1 MVTQETSE
9 APGEAPAV
17 PAGTPTPRY
26 RLERAGIRNVWQ
38 YDDHVLDFA
47 EGRLLLRGRNG
58 AGKSKALEMLL
69 PFLLDGDVR
78 RLDTTG
84 TNRTSLRW
92 LMADDHRAHRLP
104 DLEDTGPDLLG
115 GPEEDPADTAAA
127 EGGGDAES
135 APVTRL
141 GYLWVE
147 FTTDRGERGLDAAAR
162 AAHGPSTASA
172 LLAAS
177 SAARGAGTRAAGEE
191 PDEGTGQGDP
201 ADADS
206 AAAPPRHLTLGAAVM
221 AVGDSDPRCV
231 FFVTDRRIGHDLH
244 LVTDGRPMPVDRL
257 RAEVGADNCFTSA
270 VPYRARVMK
279 SLFGIDDS
287 VRYRNLIHLLYRLR
301 RPTIGDRLEAGE
313 LVSVLSEALP
323 PMDESVLDEVGRNIA
338 DLEQARADQTAL
350 AEAGAGVDSFL
361 ADYHAYLVHALRG
374 RTAGVREQ
382 LDSCAR
388 RTAET
393 DRLRAELDDLITAE
407 SHIAEERDQARR
419 TRDTAGA
426 DEHTLATAQ
435 AGAATATDN
444 ERRAYDAAVGAYIRA
459 AEAAWAA
466 AEHAERAEDQAVHR
480 LSEDTAAIERA
491 LEVLRQTHADADR
504 AATAAGIPPESLG
517 VVPDPSTTVHAP
529 RESTT
534 RVDLQGLEQA
544 VEREPVE
551 GIDLDALRERLGRL
565 HDHLT
570 SAAAHAADRADQ
582 AARLTALTTAEAAT
596 DRRLVALTSEAES
609 ADAVLDHAHTR
620 EQDAIA
626 ELRRTSADY
635 ADGVRDWTARLRD
648 SSHAHALGDAIHE
661 LEGSV
666 ELPITDALRV
676 LDPEVPATVARLA
689 HAAVDPLLEELRS
702 RRDVAVNEEG
712 QLSDELAELAD
723 RRAKNADHAPDRPAW
738 ATYPRPEAD
747 GVPLHLAVDFAEGL
761 TTREQAGLEA
771 ALEAS
776 GLLAGWV
783 RADGTLYDPST
794 RDLMVTPARP
804 AKGRTLLDVL
814 VPVAVPDRGVQADH
828 VRTLLS
834 SIALHSDTPGAA
846 EDTEAKHRRDSAV
859 TTVSSMSL
867 TGGWRLGVASGA
879 HYKSE
884 PEYIGEVARKRARD
898 RRSANTDRR
907 MAIAEALLAE
917 AGERRWAVER
927 SYSELL
933 EVSRDLPDSAPLI
946 RAWAA
951 LDVART
957 DVAAARRA
965 HDTARAAA
973 EEAREEL
980 LRVRARLR
988 DAAARPSVP
997 PPADAQ
1003 EPPGE
1008 GHPQRPPARQH
1019 PLPTARADL
1028 DSTLR
1033 ALDHLRVLVA
1043 SALRD
1048 LDVLAWELADHERH
1062 VAAWRRVRAD
1072 RVLAE
1077 DARAAAIDDMITVRR
1092 QIELGDRARGVPDE
1106 QIDAARAQ
1114 VRARAEDAARRLP
1127 ELERGAQRARD
1138 ERVSAE
1144 VRLDV
1149 ATQERAEQVR
1159 RALAAGD
1166 VLVASLTAP
1175 AGAPGPT
1182 GGAERAPDGQ
1192 DDRTAPDARSTHAA
1206 QDGPGEEDTGA
1217 GAHAV
1222 SVVPGTAATA
1232 PTAPDAVL
1240 LGAAGLAGCA
1250 ADDGP
1255 LAAYLA
1261 ARATAAGDAPAAGP
1275 DARLALMEDLV
1286 ARLEEGLDA
1295 QADLP
1300 EVDDSAILGSR
1311 EELHRLLTSADWA
1324 QTRTELTEP
1333 RGLKRL
1339 TVHDEDGAHDV
1350 TAYAARVA
1358 AAVARA
1364 DETVAIA
1371 EEEAFE
1377 RHLLGELA
1385 GHLSRQIDEAHGL
1398 IHTMNDVLKDVTTS
1412 AGLGVRLDWRL
1423 APDAGADIEAVVP
1436 LLATPPEERTRV
1448 QTTRLR
1454 DALRRCIEAIR
1465 RLDPT
1470 ATGGAQ
1476 LRAALDYRSWFTF
1489 TVYVTDGTGDE
1500 RRLGHRTALSQG
1512 EQRVVAYL
1520 VLFAAAA
1527 AQFDALAARA
1537 PWAPRLIL
1545 LDDAF
1550 AKVDEPTHGRL
1561 LGLLVEL
1568 DLDFVLTSE
1577 RVWGCFASVPS
1588 LNIYEC
1594 LRDPN
1599 VPGIATLHFTW
1610 DGSRRRLVGV

>member
-92 LMADDHRAHRLP
+92 LMAEDQRAHRLP
-104 DLEDTGPDLLG
+104 DLDDTGPDLLG
-115 GPEEDPADTAAA
+115 GPEEDPADPAADEA
-127 EGGGDAES
+127 GTGDGEDA
-135 APVTRL
+135 APLTRL

-162 AAHGPSTASA
+162 TATGPSTASA

-177 SAARGAGTRAAGEE
+177 SAARGSGAARAA
-191 PDEGTGQGDP
+191 DP
-201 ADADS
+201 ADDADPDE
-206 AAAPPRHLTLGAAVM
+206 AGAAADTRPAAPPRHMTLGAAVM

-231 FFVTDRRIGHDLH
+231 FFITERRIGHDLQ

-270 VPYRARVMK
+270 VPYRARVMQ

-338 DLEQARADQTAL
+338 DLEQARADQAAL
-350 AEAGAGVDSFL
+350 AEAGAGVESFL
-361 ADYHAYLVHALRG
+361 GDYHAYLVHALRA
-374 RTAGVREQ
+374 RAAEVREQ
-382 LDSCAR
+382 LDACAR

-393 DRLRAELDDLITAE
+393 DRLSAELDALITAE
-407 SHIAEERDQARR
+407 SQVAEERDQARR

-426 DEHTLATAQ
+426 DENTLAAAQ

-466 AEHAERAEDQAVHR
+466 AEHAERAENQAVQR
-480 LSEDTAAIERA
+480 MAEDTDAIERA
-491 LEVLRQTHADADR
+491 LEILRQTHADADR
-504 AATAAGIPPESLG
+504 AAAAAGISPESLG
-517 VVPDPSTTVHAP
+517 VVPDPSATVHAP

-570 SAAAHAADRADQ
+570 SAAGHAADRADQ

-609 ADAVLDHAHTR
+609 ADAVLDHAHGR

-626 ELRRTSADY
+626 ALRGASADY
-635 ADGVRDWTARLRD
+635 ADGVRAWTARLRD
-648 SSHAHALGDAIHE
+648 SSHAHALGEAIHE

-723 RRAKNADHAPDRPAW
+723 RRAKNADHAPERPAW
-738 ATYPRPEAD
+738 ATYPRPEGD
-747 GVPLHLAVDFAEGL
+747 GVPLYLAVDFAGGL
-761 TTREQAGLEA
+761 STREQAGLEA

-814 VPVAVPDRGVQADH
+814 VPVAVPERGVQADN
-828 VRTLLS
+828 VSTLLS
-834 SIALHSDTPGAA
+834 SIALHSDTPGTA

-927 SYSELL
+927 SYADLL
-933 EVSRDLPDSAPLI
+933 EVSRDLPDSTPLI
-946 RAWAA
+946 QAWAA
-951 LDVART
+951 LDVARA

-965 HDTARAAA
+965 HDVARTAA

-980 LRVRARLR
+980 LRLRARLR
-988 DAAARPSVP
+988 DAASRPAAAA
-997 PPADAQ
+997 PAGAH

-1008 GHPQRPPARQH
+1008 ARPPRPPADHQ

-1048 LDVLAWELADHERH
+1048 LDVLAWELAAHERH
-1062 VAAWRRVRAD
+1062 VAAWRRIRAD

-1106 QIDAARAQ
+1106 QIDAAREQ
-1114 VRARAEDAARRLP
+1114 VKARAEEAARRLP

-1166 VLVASLTAP
+1166 VVVASLSVPATGQGAVEGSPVDQEAP
-1175 AGAPGPT
+1175 SAVDAG
-1182 GGAERAPDGQ
+1182 
-1192 DDRTAPDARSTHAA
+1192 
-1206 QDGPGEEDTGA
+1206 GEPVEEGA
-1217 GAHAV
+1217 GAQAV
-1222 SVVPGTAATA
+1222 SAADGPA
-1232 PTAPDAVL
+1232 VSRTAPDAVL
-1240 LGAAGLAGCA
+1240 LGAAGLADCA
-1250 ADDGP
+1250 AADGP

-1261 ARATAAGDAPAAGP
+1261 ARTTAAGESPAAGP
-1275 DARLALMEDLV
+1275 DARLALLEDLV
-1286 ARLEEGLDA
+1286 ARLEEGLEA

-1358 AAVARA
+1358 AAIARA

-1385 GHLSRQIDEAHGL
+1385 GHLSRQIDEAHDL

>member
-1 MVTQETSE
+1 MVTQETIQ
-9 APGEAPAV
+9 APGTAPAD
-17 PAGTPTPRY
+17 PADTPRY

-92 LMADDHRAHRLP
+92 LMADDPRAARGP
-104 DLEDTGPDLLG
+104 VEEGTGPDLLG
-115 GPEEDPADTAAA
+115 GPAEPASGAGGTASPD
-127 EGGGDAES
+127 GSDSSGDGTDAS
-135 APVTRL
+135 SGPATRL

-147 FTTDRGERGLDAAAR
+147 FTTARGDRGLDAATSSR
-162 AAHGPSTASA
+162 GPAAHSPAGPTTASA
-172 LLAAS
+172 LLAAL
-177 SAARGAGTRAAGEE
+177 A
-191 PDEGTGQGDP
+191 PP
-201 ADADS
+201 ADPLADPDDAP
-206 AAAPPRHLTLGAAVM
+206 AADPESQADTGDAHAPGAPPRHITLGAAVM
-221 AVGDSDPRCV
+221 AVGDADPRCV
-231 FFVTDRRIGHDLH
+231 FFVTDRRVGHDLD
-244 LVTDGRPMPVDRL
+244 LVTDGRPKPVDRL
-257 RAEVGADNCFTSA
+257 RSEIGADNCFTSA
-270 VPYRARVMK
+270 VPYRARVMRD
-279 SLFGIDDS
+279 LFGIDDS

-313 LVSVLSEALP
+313 LVGVLSEALP
-323 PMDESVLDEVGRNIA
+323 PMDESVLDEVARNIA
-338 DLEQARADQTAL
+338 DLEQARSDKNGL
-350 AEAGAGVDSFL
+350 SEAGAGVASFL
-361 ADYHAYLVHALRG
+361 TDYHGYLLHTLRA
-374 RTAGVREQ
+374 RSSEVREQ
-382 LDSCAR
+382 LDACTR
-388 RTAET
+388 RTEET
-393 DRLRAELDDLITAE
+393 DRLRAELDELITAE
-407 SHIAEERDQARR
+407 SQIAEARDQARR
-419 TRDTAGA
+419 TRDTADA
-426 DEHTLATAQ
+426 DDGTLAAAQ
-435 AGAATATDN
+435 NGAATATTN

-466 AEHAERAEDQAVHR
+466 AEHAATTETHAVER
-480 LSEDTAAIERA
+480 LGEDTSTIERA
-491 LEVLRQTHADADR
+491 LEVLRQTHLEAAR
-504 AATAAGIPPESLG
+504 AATAAGLDTQALG
-517 VVPDPSTTVHAP
+517 QVPDAHTSVHAP

-544 VEREPVE
+544 VERAPVE
-551 GIDLDALRERLGRL
+551 GVDLADLRDHLGRL
-565 HDHLT
+565 HDRLT
-570 SAAAHAADRADQ
+570 TCADAAADRTDL
-582 AARLTALTTAEAAT
+582 AARLTGLTTAEAAA

-609 ADAVLDHAHTR
+609 AEAVLEHTHTR
-620 EQDAIA
+620 EQEAITALRA
-626 ELRRTSADY
+626 ESTSY
-635 ADGVRDWTARLRD
+635 ADGVRAWAARLRD
-648 SSHAHALGDAIHE
+648 SSHAHALGEAIHE

-666 ELPITDALRV
+666 ELPITDSLRV
-676 LDPEVPATVARLA
+676 LDPQVPATVARLA
-689 HAAVDPLLEELRS
+689 HTAVDPLLEELRA

-712 QLSDELAELAD
+712 QLSDELAELAA
-723 RRAKNADHAPDRPAW
+723 RRARNTESAPERPAW
-738 ATYPRPEAD
+738 ATYPRPNGD
-747 GVPLHLAVDFAEGL
+747 GVPFHLAVDFADGL
-761 TTREQAGLEA
+761 TQREQAGLEA

-776 GLLAGWV
+776 GLLSGWI
-783 RADGTLYDPST
+783 RADGTLYDPTT

-814 VPVAVPDRGVQADH
+814 VPVAFPDRGMNTDNLRA
-828 VRTLLS
+828 LLS
-834 SIALHSDTPGAA
+834 SIALHSETPGSA
-846 EDTEAKHRRDSAV
+846 EDTEPKHRRDSAV

-867 TGGWRLGVASGA
+867 SGGWRLGVASGA
-879 HYKSE
+879 HYKGE
-884 PEYIGEVARKRARD
+884 PEFIGEAARKRARD
-898 RRSANTDRR
+898 RQSANTDRR

-917 AGERRWAVER
+917 AGERRWAVEH
-927 SYSELL
+927 SYTELL
-933 EVSRDLPDSAPLI
+933 GVSRDLPEAAPLI
-946 RAWAA
+946 RAWTT
-951 LDVART
+951 LDVARA

-965 HDTARAAA
+965 HDTARTA
-973 EEAREEL
+973 EESARAEL
-980 LRVRARLR
+980 LGIRTRLTEAARDQYLPTVRA
-988 DAAARPSVP
+988 
-997 PPADAQ
+997 
-1003 EPPGE
+1003 E
-1008 GHPQRPPARQH
+1008 
-1019 PLPTARADL
+1019 L
-1028 DSTLR
+1028 DSALR
-1033 ALDHLRVLVA
+1033 ALDHLRVLIA

-1062 VAAWRRVRAD
+1062 VAAWSRTRAA

-1092 QIELGDRARGVPDE
+1092 QFELGDRARGVASE

-1114 VRARAEDAARRLP
+1114 VQERAKEAAERLP
-1127 ELERGAQRARD
+1127 ELERDAQRARD

-1144 VRLDV
+1144 ARLEV
-1149 ATQERAEQVR
+1149 ATTERAEQVR
-1159 RALAAGD
+1159 RALAVGEALVSSVTTVGDPDSRSVTGTEDTVPDSVLLRAAGLEDCAGD
-1166 VLVASLTAP
+1166 DAPLARYLAAVIGDPEAEAETTGPDERLALLASFTAQL
-1175 AGAPGPT
+1175 
-1182 GGAERAPDGQ
+1182 EDGL
-1192 DDRTAPDARSTHAA
+1192 AA
-1206 QDGPGEEDTGA
+1206 QDD
-1217 GAHAV
+1217 
-1222 SVVPGTAATA
+1222 
-1232 PTAPDAVL
+1232 
-1240 LGAAGLAGCA
+1240 
-1250 ADDGP
+1250 
-1255 LAAYLA
+1255 
-1261 ARATAAGDAPAAGP
+1261 
-1275 DARLALMEDLV
+1275 V
-1286 ARLEEGLDA
+1286 A
-1295 QADLP
+1295 

-1311 EELHRLLTSADWA
+1311 EELHRLLTSVGWA
-1324 QTRTELTEP
+1324 QTRTELSEP
-1333 RGLKRL
+1333 RGVKRL

-1350 TAYAARVA
+1350 TSYAERVA
-1358 AAVARA
+1358 EAVVRA
-1364 DETVAIA
+1364 EETVAVA

-1385 GHLSRQIDEAHGL
+1385 GHLSRQIDEARAL
-1398 IHTMNDVLKDVTTS
+1398 IATMNDVLKDVTTS
-1412 AGLGVRLDWRL
+1412 AGLGVRLDWSL
-1423 APDAGADIEAVVP
+1423 APDAGADVEAVVP
-1436 LLATPPEERTRV
+1436 LLATPANERTRV

-1489 TVYVTDGTGDE
+1489 TVFVTDSAGDE

>member
-1 MVTQETSE
+1 MVTQETSQAPE
-9 APGEAPAV
+9 AAAATGPADS
-17 PAGTPTPRY
+17 AGTGASGGVPRY

-92 LMADDHRAHRLP
+92 LMA
-104 DLEDTGPDLLG
+104 EDTRPGRLHGAEDDGPDLLG
-115 GPEEDPADTAAA
+115 GPGAEDASADAPHGADASDDPVEEESGPA
-127 EGGGDAES
+127 
-135 APVTRL
+135 TRL

-147 FTTDRGERGLDAAAR
+147 FTTERGDRGLDAAAR
-162 AAHGPSTASA
+162 SGNGRGASALLAGTGASSASA

-177 SAARGAGTRAAGEE
+177 AAA
-191 PDEGTGQGDP
+191 
-201 ADADS
+201 S
-206 AAAPPRHLTLGAAVM
+206 AAADSDAAAREPEPRDPDAPPSHLTLGAAVM

-231 FFVTDRRIGHDLH
+231 FFVTDRRVGHDLE
-244 LVTDGRPMPVDRL
+244 LVTDGRPKPVDRL
-257 RAEVGADNCFTSA
+257 RSEIGADNCFTSP
-270 VPYRARVMK
+270 VPYRARVMHD
-279 SLFGIDDS
+279 LFGIDDS

-313 LVSVLSEALP
+313 LVGVLSEALP
-323 PMDESVLDEVGRNIA
+323 PMDETVLDEVARNIA
-338 DLEQARADQTAL
+338 DLERARSDKDAL
-350 AEAGAGVDSFL
+350 TEAGAGVTAFL
-361 ADYHAYLVHALRG
+361 EDYRGYLVHTLRA
-374 RTAGVREQ
+374 RAAEVREQ
-382 LDSCAR
+382 IDAAAD
-388 RTAET
+388 RTEET
-393 DRLRAELDDLITAE
+393 ERLRAELDDLITAE
-407 SHIAEERDQARR
+407 SQVSEERDQARR
-419 TRDTAGA
+419 TRDTARS
-426 DEHTLATAQ
+426 DDMTLAAAQ
-435 AGAATATDN
+435 GGAATATDG

-459 AEAAWAA
+459 AEAAWVA
-466 AEHAERAEDQAVHR
+466 AEHAERVERHTVER
-480 LSEDTAAIERA
+480 IGEDTATIERA
-491 LEVLRQTHADADR
+491 LDVLRQTHAEAAR
-504 AATAAGIPPESLG
+504 AASAAGIDPGVLG
-517 VVPDPSTTVHAP
+517 TVPDPVATVHAP

-534 RVDLQGLEQA
+534 RVDLRGLEQA

-551 GIDLDALRERLGRL
+551 GVDLDTLRERLGRL
-565 HDHLT
+565 HDRLT
-570 SAAAHAADRADQ
+570 GAADRAADRADL
-582 AARLTALTTAEAAT
+582 AARLTGLTAAEAAA

-609 ADAVLDHAHTR
+609 ADAVLERAHQR
-620 EQDAIA
+620 EQDAVALVRRQSAAYA
-626 ELRRTSADY
+626 E
-635 ADGVRDWTARLRD
+635 GVRAWSARLRD
-648 SSHAHALGDAIHE
+648 SSHAHALGEAIHE

-666 ELPITDALRV
+666 ELPIDDALRV
-676 LDPEVPATVARLA
+676 LDPAVPGRVARLA
-689 HAAVDPLLEELRS
+689 HAAVDPLLEELRA
-702 RRDVAVNEEG
+702 RRDVAVGEEG
-712 QLSDELAELAD
+712 QLSGELAELAD
-723 RRAKNADHAPDRPAW
+723 RRTKNAEHAPERPGW
-738 ATYPRPEAD
+738 ATYPRPEGD
-747 GVPLHLAVDFAEGL
+747 GVPLYLAVDFADGL
-761 TTREQAGLEA
+761 STREQAGLEA

-783 RADGTLYDPST
+783 RADGALHDPTT
-794 RDLMVTPARP
+794 RDLMVSPVPVPALSRP
-804 AKGRTLLDVL
+804 VRGRTLLDVL
-814 VPVAVPDRGVQADH
+814 VPAAGPTTGRGVAPDTL
-828 VRTLLS
+828 RALLS
-834 SIALHSDTPGAA
+834 SIALDSEAERVRDPEDAEAEPRHRKDSPGAVA
-846 EDTEAKHRRDSAV
+846 LSSA
-859 TTVSSMSL
+859 MSL
-867 TGGWRLGVASGA
+867 SGGWRLGVASGA

-884 PEYIGEVARKRARD
+884 PEYIGEAARKRARD
-898 RRSANTDRR
+898 RTTANTDRR

-917 AGERRWAVER
+917 AGERRWAVEH
-927 SYSELL
+927 SYAELL
-933 EVSRDLPDSAPLI
+933 EVSRDLPDAAPLI
-946 RAWAA
+946 RAWAV
-951 LDVART
+951 LETARD

-965 HDTARAAA
+965 HDVA
-973 EEAREEL
+973 
-980 LRVRARLR
+980 R
-988 DAAARPSVP
+988 DAAEDCRAELLDIREGLRRSSVVEGTGVGG
-997 PPADAQ
+997 PA
-1003 EPPGE
+1003 EGE
-1008 GHPQRPPARQH
+1008 KD
-1019 PLPTARADL
+1019 LPTARADL
-1028 DSTLR
+1028 DSALR
-1033 ALDHLRVLVA
+1033 ALDHLRVLIA

-1048 LDVLAWELADHERH
+1048 LDVLAWELADHEHH
-1062 VAAWRRVRAD
+1062 VAAWRAVRAD

-1092 QIELGDRARGVPDE
+1092 QIELGDRARGVAEE
-1106 QIDAARAQ
+1106 QLDAAREQ
-1114 VRARAEDAARRLP
+1114 VGARAEEAAQRLP
-1127 ELERGAQRARD
+1127 ELERDAQRARD

-1144 VRLDV
+1144 ARLAA
-1149 ATQERAEQVR
+1149 ATRERAEQVS

-1166 VLVASLTAP
+1166 GLVSSLTWTDAS
-1175 AGAPGPT
+1175 
-1182 GGAERAPDGQ
+1182 GAE
-1192 DDRTAPDARSTHAA
+1192 
-1206 QDGPGEEDTGA
+1206 
-1217 GAHAV
+1217 V
-1222 SVVPGTAATA
+1222 
-1232 PTAPDAVL
+1232 PDAVL
-1240 LGAAGLAGCA
+1240 LRAAGLGACA
-1250 ADDGP
+1250 EDDAP

-1261 ARATAAGDAPAAGP
+1261 ARAETAPPGP
-1275 DARLALMEDLV
+1275 DARLALLEAFVLGM
-1286 ARLEEGLDA
+1286 EEGLAAPEGDDA
-1295 QADLP
+1295 ADVP
-1300 EVDDSAILGSR
+1300 RVDDSTVLASR
-1311 EELHRLLTSADWA
+1311 EDLDRVLASAGWT
-1324 QTRTELTEP
+1324 QVRTEMSEP
-1333 RGLKRL
+1333 RGVKRL

-1350 TAYAARVA
+1350 TAYAERIA
-1358 AAVARA
+1358 AAVAGA
-1364 DETVAIA
+1364 EESVAIA

-1385 GHLSRQIDEAHGL
+1385 GHLARQVEEARAL
-1398 IHTMNDVLKDVTTS
+1398 IATMNDVLKDVTTS

-1436 LLATPPEERTRV
+1436 LLATPAKERTRV

-1489 TVYVTDGTGDE
+1489 TVYVTDGAGDE

-1527 AQFDALAARA
+1527 AHFDALAARA

>member
-1 MVTQETSE
+1 MVTQETIK
-9 APGEAPAV
+9 APGTTPAD
-17 PAGTPTPRY
+17 PADTPRY

-69 PFLLDGDVR
+69 PFLLDGDMR

-92 LMADDHRAHRLP
+92 LMADDPRAAHGP
-104 DLEDTGPDLLG
+104 VEEGTGPDLLG
-115 GPEEDPADTAAA
+115 GPAEPEPASESEQGSGRDAIADAAGDSGTTTGSGGPADSGPA
-127 EGGGDAES
+127 
-135 APVTRL
+135 TRL

-147 FTTDRGERGLDAAAR
+147 FTTARGDRGLDSAAPVHR
-162 AAHGPSTASA
+162 TPTGPNTASA

-177 SAARGAGTRAAGEE
+177 APAPEPQEDAEPRGEGAASG
-191 PDEGTGQGDP
+191 
-201 ADADS
+201 
-206 AAAPPRHLTLGAAVM
+206 APPRHLTLGAAVM
-221 AVGDSDPRCV
+221 AVGDADPRCV
-231 FFVTDRRIGHDLH
+231 FFVTDRRVGHDLE
-244 LVTDGRPMPVDRL
+244 LVTDGRPKPVDRL
-257 RAEVGADNCFTSA
+257 RSEIGADNCYTSA
-270 VPYRARVMK
+270 VPYRARVMRD
-279 SLFGIDDS
+279 LFGIDDS

-313 LVSVLSEALP
+313 LVGVLSEALP
-323 PMDESVLDEVGRNIA
+323 PMDESVLDAVARNIA
-338 DLEQARADQTAL
+338 DLEQARTDKNQLT
-350 AEAGAGVDSFL
+350 EAGTGVSDFL
-361 ADYHAYLVHALRG
+361 TDYHGYLLHVLRA
-374 RTAGVREQ
+374 RSAEVREQ
-382 LDSCAR
+382 LDSCTR
-388 RTAET
+388 RTEET
-393 DRLRAELDDLITAE
+393 DRLRAELDGLITAE
-407 SHIAEERDQARR
+407 SQIAEERDQARR
-419 TRDTAGA
+419 TRDTANA
-426 DEHTLATAQ
+426 DDGTLAAAQ
-435 AGAATATDN
+435 SNAATATTN

-466 AEHAERAEDQAVHR
+466 AEHATTTEAHAVERLA
-480 LSEDTAAIERA
+480 EDTAAIERA
-491 LEVLRQTHADADR
+491 LEVLRQTHLEASR
-504 AATAAGIPPESLG
+504 AATAAGVDPRSLG
-517 VVPDPSTTVHAP
+517 QIPDARTVVHAP
-529 RESTT
+529 RENTT

-544 VEREPVE
+544 VERAPVH
-551 GIDLDALRERLGRL
+551 GIDLAALREHLGRL
-565 HDHLT
+565 HDRLT
-570 SAAAHAADRADQ
+570 SAANAAADRTDL
-582 AARLTALTTAEAAT
+582 AARLTGLTTAEAAA

-609 ADAVLDHAHTR
+609 AEAVLEHTHIR
-620 EQDAIA
+620 EQEAIA
-626 ELRRTSADY
+626 ALRAQSAAY
-635 ADGVRDWTARLRD
+635 ADGVRTWVAGLRD
-648 SSHAHALGDAIHE
+648 SSHAHALGEAIHE

-666 ELPITDALRV
+666 ELPITEALRV
-676 LDPEVPATVARLA
+676 LAPEVPATVARLA
-689 HAAVDPLLEELRS
+689 HTAVDPLLEELRA

-712 QLSDELAELAD
+712 QLSDELADLAA
-723 RRAKNADHAPDRPAW
+723 RRAKNADGAPERPAW
-738 ATYPRPEAD
+738 ATYPRPDGD
-747 GVPLHLAVDFAEGL
+747 GVPFHLAVDFADGL
-761 TTREQAGLEA
+761 TLREQAGLEA

-776 GLLAGWV
+776 GLLSGWI
-783 RADGTLYDPST
+783 RADGTLYDPAT

-814 VPVAVPDRGVQADH
+814 VPVALPDRGVQSDNLRA
-828 VRTLLS
+828 LLS
-834 SIALHSDTPGAA
+834 SIALRSEAPDSA
-846 EDTEAKHRRDSAV
+846 EDTDAKHRRDSSVA
-859 TTVSSMSL
+859 TVSSMSL
-867 TGGWRLGVASGA
+867 SGGWRLGVASGA

-884 PEYIGEVARKRARD
+884 PEYIGEAARKRARD
-898 RRSANTDRR
+898 RQSANTDRR

-917 AGERRWAVER
+917 AGERRWAVEH

-933 EVSRDLPDSAPLI
+933 EVSRDLPDAAPLI

-957 DVAAARRA
+957 GVAAARRA
-965 HDTARAAA
+965 HGIAQSAAESARA
-973 EEAREEL
+973 EL
-980 LRVRARLR
+980 LGIRARLA
-988 DAAARPSVP
+988 DAA
-997 PPADAQ
+997 
-1003 EPPGE
+1003 GE
-1008 GHPQRPPARQH
+1008 QD
-1019 PLPTARADL
+1019 LPTTRAGL
-1028 DSTLR
+1028 DSALR
-1033 ALDHLRVLVA
+1033 ALDHLRVLIA
-1043 SALRD
+1043 AALRD

-1062 VAAWRRVRAD
+1062 AAAWSRTRAA

-1092 QIELGDRARGVPDE
+1092 QFELGDRARGVAPE

-1114 VRARAEDAARRLP
+1114 VRERAEEVARRLP
-1127 ELERGAQRARD
+1127 ELERDAQRARD

-1144 VRLDV
+1144 ARLEV
-1149 ATQERAEQVR
+1149 ATAERAEQVR
-1159 RALAAGD
+1159 RTLSAGQT
-1166 VLVASLTAP
+1166 LVQSVTTVGDPDSKAV
-1175 AGAPGPT
+1175 T
-1182 GGAERAPDGQ
+1182 G
-1192 DDRTAPDARSTHAA
+1192 T
-1206 QDGPGEEDTGA
+1206 EDT
-1217 GAHAV
+1217 V
-1222 SVVPGTAATA
+1222 
-1232 PTAPDAVL
+1232 PDAVL
-1240 LGAAGLAGCA
+1240 LRAAGLQDCA
-1250 ADDGP
+1250 AGEAP
-1255 LAAYLA
+1255 LARYLEAVNGRLDAETGA
-1261 ARATAAGDAPAAGP
+1261 AEPVGP
-1275 DARLALMEDLV
+1275 DERLALLASFVDQ
-1286 ARLEEGLDA
+1286 LEEGLNA
-1295 QADLP
+1295 QEDVAD
-1300 EVDDSAILGSR
+1300 VDDSAILGSR
-1311 EELHRLLTSADWA
+1311 EELHRLLSSAGWA

-1333 RGLKRL
+1333 RGVKRL

-1350 TAYAARVA
+1350 TAYAERVA
-1358 AAVARA
+1358 EAVTRA
-1364 DETVAIA
+1364 EETVAIA

-1385 GHLSRQIDEAHGL
+1385 GHLSRQIDEARAL
-1398 IHTMNDVLKDVTTS
+1398 IATMNDVLKDVTTS
-1412 AGLGVRLDWRL
+1412 AGLGVRLDWSL

-1436 LLATPPEERTRV
+1436 LLATPAEERTRV

-1489 TVYVTDGTGDE
+1489 TVYVTDSAGDE

-1527 AQFDALAARA
+1527 AQFDALARRA

>member
-1 MVTQETSE
+1 VVTQETSE

-17 PAGTPTPRY
+17 PGGTPTPRY

-69 PFLLDGDVR
+69 PFLLDGDAR

-92 LMADDHRAHRLP
+92 LMAEDHRAHRLP

-115 GPEEDPADTAAA
+115 GPEEDPADPADDDAGT
-127 EGGGDAES
+127 GGETGTT

-147 FTTDRGERGLDAAAR
+147 FTTDRGDRGLDAAAR
-162 AAHGPSTASA
+162 AATGPTTASA

-177 SAARGAGTRAAGEE
+177 SAARGAGADRATAEGGRHSTDQDTDRGAV
-191 PDEGTGQGDP
+191 PDDDTVG
-201 ADADS
+201 
-206 AAAPPRHLTLGAAVM
+206 AAPPRHLTLGAAVM

-231 FFVTDRRIGHDLH
+231 FFVTDRRIGHDLD

-270 VPYRARVMK
+270 VPYRARVMR

-323 PMDESVLDEVGRNIA
+323 PMDESVLDEVARNIA

-350 AEAGAGVDSFL
+350 TEAGTGVESFL
-361 ADYHAYLVHALRG
+361 ADYHAYLVHALRA
-374 RTAGVREQ
+374 RAAEVREQ

-388 RTAET
+388 RTADT

-407 SHIAEERDQARR
+407 SQISEERDQARR
-419 TRDTAGA
+419 TRDTAEA
-426 DEHTLATAQ
+426 DENTLAAAQ
-435 AGAATATDN
+435 TGAATATDN

-459 AEAAWAA
+459 AEAAWVA
-466 AEHAERAEDQAVHR
+466 AEHAERTETHAVHR
-480 LSEDTAAIERA
+480 MAEDTAAIERA

-504 AATAAGIPPESLG
+504 AATAAGIPPEALG
-517 VVPDPSTTVHAP
+517 TVPDPSITVHAP

-544 VEREPVE
+544 VEREPVD
-551 GIDLDALRERLGRL
+551 GIGLDDLRERLGRL
-565 HDHLT
+565 HDQLT
-570 SAAAHAADRADQ
+570 STADHAADRADQ

-626 ELRRTSADY
+626 ALRGTSADY
-635 ADGVRDWTARLRD
+635 ADGVRAWTARLRD
-648 SSHAHALGDAIHE
+648 SSHAHALGGAIHE

-666 ELPITDALRV
+666 ELPINDALRV
-676 LDPEVPATVARLA
+676 LDPDVPATVARLA

-723 RRAKNADHAPDRPAW
+723 RRAKNADHAPDRPSW
-738 ATYPRPEAD
+738 ATYPRPEGD
-747 GVPLHLAVDFAEGL
+747 GVPLHLAVDFADGL
-761 TTREQAGLEA
+761 STREQAGLEA

-783 RADGTLYDPST
+783 RADGTLYDPNT

-814 VPVAVPDRGVQADH
+814 VPVAVPERGVHADSL
-828 VRTLLS
+828 RTLLA
-834 SIALHSDTPGAA
+834 SIALHSDTPGTA

-859 TTVSSMSL
+859 ATVSSMSL

-879 HYKSE
+879 HFKSE

-917 AGERRWAVER
+917 AGERRWAVEN
-927 SYSELL
+927 SYAELL
-933 EVSRDLPDSAPLI
+933 EVSRDLPDPAPLI

-951 LDVART
+951 LDVARA

-965 HDTARAAA
+965 HGAASAAA
-973 EEAREEL
+973 EAAREEL
-980 LRVRARLR
+980 LQVRARLR
-988 DAAARPSVP
+988 EAAEAPPSRDGREP
-997 PPADAQ
+997 PPGVVD
-1003 EPPGE
+1003 
-1008 GHPQRPPARQH
+1008 HR
-1019 PLPTARADL
+1019 PLPTARAEL

-1048 LDVLAWELADHERH
+1048 LDVLAWELADHEHH
-1062 VAAWRRVRAD
+1062 VAAWRRARAD
-1072 RVLAE
+1072 RLLAE

-1092 QIELGDRARGVPDE
+1092 QIELGDRARGVADE
-1106 QIDAARAQ
+1106 QIDAAREQ
-1114 VRARAEDAARRLP
+1114 VRARAEEAARRLP

-1149 ATQERAEQVR
+1149 ATSERAEQVR
-1159 RALAAGD
+1159 RALVAGD
-1166 VLVASLTAP
+1166 VLVAALTAP
-1175 AGAPGPT
+1175 ATGQDAAAGTADAEPGGDGPDPEAAAAEGTGTDAVPADSAPG
-1182 GGAERAPDGQ
+1182 A
-1192 DDRTAPDARSTHAA
+1192 
-1206 QDGPGEEDTGA
+1206 
-1217 GAHAV
+1217 
-1222 SVVPGTAATA
+1222 
-1232 PTAPDAVL
+1232 APDAVL
-1240 LGAAGLAGCA
+1240 LGAAGLADCA
-1250 ADDGP
+1250 AADAP

-1275 DARLALMEDLV
+1275 DTRLALLEAFV
-1286 ARLEEGLDA
+1286 AQLEEGIDA

-1398 IHTMNDVLKDVTTS
+1398 IQTMNDVLKDVTTS

-1436 LLATPPEERTRV
+1436 LLATPAEERTRV

-1489 TVYVTDGTGDE
+1489 TVYVTDGAGQE

-1527 AQFDALAARA
+1527 AQFDALAVRA

>member
-92 LMADDHRAHRLP
+92 LMAEDHRAHRLP

-115 GPEEDPADTAAA
+115 GPEEEPAGTGADTGAASGTGSGA
-127 EGGGDAES
+127 DS

-177 SAARGAGTRAAGEE
+177 SAARGTAAPRTTEDPSGSTGHH
-191 PDEGTGQGDP
+191 DDGTGTHTGT
-201 ADADS
+201 DS
-206 AAAPPRHLTLGAAVM
+206 RAAAPPRHLTLGAAVM

-231 FFVTDRRIGHDLH
+231 FFVTERRIGHDLQ

-257 RAEVGADNCFTSA
+257 RSEVGADNCFTSA
-270 VPYRARVMK
+270 VPYRARVMQ

-338 DLEQARADQTAL
+338 DLEQARSDQTAL
-350 AEAGAGVDSFL
+350 AEAGVGVDSFL

-374 RTAGVREQ
+374 RAAEVREQ

-426 DEHTLATAQ
+426 DENTLATAQ

-466 AEHAERAEDQAVHR
+466 AEHAERAEDQAVR
-480 LSEDTAAIERA
+480 RMAEDTDAIERA
-491 LEVLRQTHADADR
+491 LEILRQTHADADR

-517 VVPDPSTTVHAP
+517 TVPDPSATVHAP

-551 GIDLDALRERLGRL
+551 GIDLDTLRERLGRL

-570 SAAAHAADRADQ
+570 SAAGHAADRADQ

-620 EQDAIA
+620 EQEAIA
-626 ELRRTSADY
+626 DLRRASADY
-635 ADGVRDWTARLRD
+635 ADGVRAWTARLRD

-676 LDPEVPATVARLA
+676 LDPDVPATVARLA

-723 RRAKNADHAPDRPAW
+723 RRAKNADHAPERPAW

-814 VPVAVPDRGVQADH
+814 VPVAVPDRGVQADN

-965 HDTARAAA
+965 HDVARAAA

-980 LRVRARLR
+980 LQVRARLR
-988 DAAARPSVP
+988 DAAARPAIPVP
-997 PPADAQ
+997 AGAG
-1003 EPPGE
+1003 EPQDE
-1008 GHPQRPPARQH
+1008 GHLPSPPDQQ

-1048 LDVLAWELADHERH
+1048 LDVLAWELADHESH
-1062 VAAWRRVRAD
+1062 VAAWRRIRAD

-1106 QIDAARAQ
+1106 QIDAAREQ
-1114 VRARAEDAARRLP
+1114 VKARAEEAARRLP

-1138 ERVSAE
+1138 ERVGAE

-1175 AGAPGPT
+1175 VGARDLADDTEAGD
-1182 GGAERAPDGQ
+1182 GA
-1192 DDRTAPDARSTHAA
+1192 ARH
-1206 QDGPGEEDTGA
+1206 DEDA
-1217 GAHAV
+1217 GAHAGPGA
-1222 SVVPGTAATA
+1222 SVTDGAAVGR
-1232 PTAPDAVL
+1232 TAPDAVL
-1240 LGAAGLAGCA
+1240 LGAAGLADCA
-1250 ADDGP
+1250 ADDAP

-1261 ARATAAGDAPAAGP
+1261 ARATAAGESPAAGP
-1275 DARLALMEDLV
+1275 DTRLALLEDLV

-1295 QADLP
+1295 QAGLP

-1339 TVHDEDGAHDV
+1339 TVHDEDGAHDI

-1358 AAVARA
+1358 AAIARA

>member
-9 APGEAPAV
+9 APGEVPAV

-92 LMADDHRAHRLP
+92 LMAEDHRAHRLP

-115 GPEEDPADTAAA
+115 GPEEDTAGTAPD
-127 EGGGDAES
+127 EGGAGAGEES

-162 AAHGPSTASA
+162 SAHGPSTASA

-177 SAARGAGTRAAGEE
+177 SAARGAADPRAAD
-191 PDEGTGQGDP
+191 PDPAGGTDQDDDGTGT
-201 ADADS
+201 DS
-206 AAAPPRHLTLGAAVM
+206 RAAAPPRHLTLGAAVM

-231 FFVTDRRIGHDLH
+231 FFVTERRIGHELH

-270 VPYRARVMK
+270 VPYRARVMH

-323 PMDESVLDEVGRNIA
+323 PMDDSVLDEVGRNIA
-338 DLEQARADQTAL
+338 DLELARADQTAL
-350 AEAGAGVDSFL
+350 AQAGTGVDAFL

-374 RTAGVREQ
+374 RAAEVREQ

-393 DRLRAELDDLITAE
+393 DRLRSELDDLITAE

-426 DEHTLATAQ
+426 DEKTLAAAQ
-435 AGAATATDN
+435 AGAANATDN

-466 AEHAERAEDQAVHR
+466 AEHAERAEHQAVHR
-480 LSEDTAAIERA
+480 MSEDTAAIERA
-491 LEVLRQTHADADR
+491 LEILRQTHADADR

-517 VVPDPSTTVHAP
+517 VVPDPSATVHAP

-570 SAAAHAADRADQ
+570 TAAGHAADRADQ

-609 ADAVLDHAHTR
+609 ADAALDHAHTR
-620 EQDAIA
+620 EQEAIA
-626 ELRRTSADY
+626 DLRGASADY
-635 ADGVRDWTARLRD
+635 ADGVRAWTARLRD

-666 ELPITDALRV
+666 ELPITDSLRV
-676 LDPEVPATVARLA
+676 LDPDVPAAVARLA

-814 VPVAVPDRGVQADH
+814 VPVAVPDRGVQADN

-834 SIALHSDTPGAA
+834 SIALHSDTPGSA
-846 EDTEAKHRRDSAV
+846 EDTEAKHRRDSSV

-884 PEYIGEVARKRARD
+884 PEFIGEVARKRARD

-965 HDTARAAA
+965 HGLAQRTA

-988 DAAARPSVP
+988 DEAARP
-997 PPADAQ
+997 PAPSPAGGQ
-1003 EPPGE
+1003 ESQGE
-1008 GHPQRPPARQH
+1008 EGLRRTPAEQH

-1062 VAAWRRVRAD
+1062 VAAWRRIRAD

-1106 QIDAARAQ
+1106 QIDAAREQ
-1114 VRARAEDAARRLP
+1114 VKDRAEEAARRLP

-1159 RALAAGD
+1159 RALAVGD

-1175 AGAPGPT
+1175 AG
-1182 GGAERAPDGQ
+1182 GQ
-1192 DDRTAPDARSTHAA
+1192 DPRGAGIAPDAD
-1206 QDGPGEEDTGA
+1206 DGGNAEGSA
-1217 GAHAV
+1217 AHAV
-1222 SVVPGTAATA
+1222 SEASATGGRDA
-1232 PTAPDAVL
+1232 NRTAPDAVL
-1240 LGAAGLAGCA
+1240 LGAAGLADCA
-1250 ADDGP
+1250 ADDAP

-1261 ARATAAGDAPAAGP
+1261 ARTAAGDAPASGP
-1275 DARLALMEDLV
+1275 DVRLALLEELV
-1286 ARLEEGLDA
+1286 AQLEEGLDA
-1295 QADLP
+1295 QTDLP

>member
-1 MVTQETSE
+1 MVTQETNE
-9 APGEAPAV
+9 APVTAP
-17 PAGTPTPRY
+17 TDPTPRY

-38 YDDHVLDFA
+38 YDDHVLEFA

-92 LMADDHRAHRLP
+92 LMADDPRIARGP
-104 DLEDTGPDLLG
+104 ADEENGPDLLG
-115 GPEEDPADTAAA
+115 GPEDTSPETIGSETSDAPHETTGPA
-127 EGGGDAES
+127 
-135 APVTRL
+135 TRL

-147 FTTDRGERGLDAAAR
+147 FTTDRGDRGLDAAAR
-162 AAHGPSTASA
+162 PGPGSASA
-172 LLAAS
+172 LLAAQ
-177 SAARGAGTRAAGEE
+177 AEE
-191 PDEGTGQGDP
+191 KE
-201 ADADS
+201 DAPED
-206 AAAPPRHLTLGAAVM
+206 AAPHHLTLGAAIM

-231 FFVTDRRIGHDLH
+231 YFVTERRIGHDLD
-244 LVTDGRPMPVDRL
+244 LVVDGRPKPVDRL
-257 RAEVGADNCFTSA
+257 RAEIGAENCFTSA
-270 VPYRARVMK
+270 VPYRARVMRR
-279 SLFGIDDS
+279 LFGIDDS

-323 PMDESVLDEVGRNIA
+323 PMDESVLDEVARNIA
-338 DLEQARADQTAL
+338 DLEQARTEKNAL
-350 AEAGAGVDSFL
+350 TEAGAGVAAFL
-361 ADYHAYLVHALRG
+361 TDYHGYLVHTLRA
-374 RTAGVREQ
+374 RAARVREQ
-382 LDSCAR
+382 LDAR
-388 RTAET
+388 DHRVEET
-393 DRLRAELDDLITAE
+393 ERLRIELDELITAE
-407 SHIAEERDQARR
+407 SRVAEERDQVRR
-419 TRDTAGA
+419 TRDTAEA
-426 DEHTLATAQ
+426 DDGTLAAAQ
-435 AGAATATDN
+435 SGAATATAN

-466 AEHAERAEDQAVHR
+466 ADHASTTEDHAIER
-480 LSEDTAAIERA
+480 LGEDTAAIERA
-491 LEVLRQTHADADR
+491 LDVLRQTHVEATR
-504 AATAAGIPPESLG
+504 AATAAGIDVQALGRVPETRA
-517 VVPDPSTTVHAP
+517 VVHTP

-544 VEREPVE
+544 VERAPVN
-551 GIDLDALRERLGRL
+551 GVDLADLRENLGRL
-565 HDHLT
+565 HDQLT
-570 SAAAHAADRADQ
+570 TAANTAVDRADL
-582 AARLTALTTAEAAT
+582 AAHLTGLTTAEAAA
-596 DRRLVALTSEAES
+596 DRRLVALTSESES
-609 ADAVLDHAHTR
+609 AQAGLEHTHTR

-626 ELRRTSADY
+626 ALREQSSAY
-635 ADGVRDWTARLRD
+635 ADGVRAWAARLRD
-648 SSHAHALGDAIHE
+648 SSHAHALGEAIHDV
-661 LEGSV
+661 EGSV
-666 ELPITDALRV
+666 ELPISDALRV
-676 LDPEVPATVARLA
+676 LDPDVPATVARLA
-689 HAAVDPLLEELRS
+689 HSAVDPLLEELRA

-723 RRAKNADHAPDRPAW
+723 RKAENADSAPERPAW
-738 ATYPRPEAD
+738 ATHPRTKVD
-747 GVPLHLAVDFAEGL
+747 GIPFHLAVDFANGL
-761 TTREQAGLEA
+761 TIPEQAGLEA

-776 GLLAGWV
+776 GILAGWI
-783 RADGTLYDPST
+783 RADGTLHDPTT
-794 RDLMVTPARP
+794 RDLVVTPARP

-814 VPVAVPDRGVQADH
+814 VPVAMPDRGVHHDNLRA
-828 VRTLLS
+828 LLS
-834 SIALHSDTPGAA
+834 SIALHSESPGTA
-846 EDTEAKHRRDSAV
+846 EDTEAKHRRDSSVA
-859 TTVSSMSL
+859 TVSSVSSS
-867 TGGWRLGVASGA
+867 GGWRLGVVSGT
-879 HYKSE
+879 HHKSE
-884 PEYIGEVARKRARD
+884 PEYIGEAARKRARD
-898 RRSANTDRR
+898 RQTANTDRR

-917 AGERRWAVER
+917 AEERRGALEH
-927 SYSELL
+927 SYTELL
-933 EVSRDLPDSAPLI
+933 DVFRDLPDPAPLV

-957 DVAAARRA
+957 DVAAARRF
-965 HDTARAAA
+965 HDTAHAAA
-973 EEAREEL
+973 EAARTEL
-980 LRVRARLR
+980 LALRTRLT
-988 DAAARPSVP
+988 DTAMSS
-997 PPADAQ
+997 PPAV
-1003 EPPGE
+1003 GVGT
-1008 GHPQRPPARQH
+1008 GH
-1019 PLPTARADL
+1019 LPSGAKALPVTRAEL
-1028 DSTLR
+1028 DSALR
-1033 ALDHLRVLVA
+1033 ALDHLRVLIA

-1062 VAAWRRVRAD
+1062 VAAWNHTRAT

-1092 QIELGDRARGVPDE
+1092 QFELGDRARGVPGE
-1106 QIDAARAQ
+1106 QIKAARDQ
-1114 VRARAEDAARRLP
+1114 VRARAQEAAERLP
-1127 ELERGAQRARD
+1127 ELERRAQLARD
-1138 ERVSAE
+1138 ERVGAE
-1144 VRLDV
+1144 ARLEA
-1149 ATQERAEQVR
+1149 ATAERAEQVR
-1159 RALAAGD
+1159 RALDAGEG
-1166 VLVASLTAP
+1166 LVTAV
-1175 AGAPGPT
+1175 T
-1182 GGAERAPDGQ
+1182 TVQ
-1192 DDRTAPDARSTHAA
+1192 
-1206 QDGPGEEDTGA
+1206 
-1217 GAHAV
+1217 V
-1222 SVVPGTAATA
+1222 
-1232 PTAPDAVL
+1232 PTATVTEGTEETVPDTVL
-1240 LGAAGLAGCA
+1240 LRAAGLEDGLAT
-1250 ADDGP
+1250 DGP
-1255 LAAYLA
+1255 LPRYLA
-1261 ARATAAGDAPAAGP
+1261 SLGAGVDTEPLGP
-1275 DARLALMEDLV
+1275 DERLDLLAAFV
-1286 ARLEEGLDA
+1286 ERLEEGL
-1295 QADLP
+1295 ADQTDVI

-1311 EELHRLLTSADWA
+1311 EDLQRLLGSVGWV

-1333 RGLKRL
+1333 RGVKRL

-1350 TAYAARVA
+1350 SAYAEHVA
-1358 AAVARA
+1358 GSVTRA
-1364 DETVAIA
+1364 EESVAIA

-1385 GHLSRQIDEAHGL
+1385 GHLSRQIDEARAL
-1398 IHTMNDVLKDVTTS
+1398 IATMNDVLKDVTTS
-1412 AGLGVRLDWRL
+1412 AGLGVRLDWDL

-1436 LLATPPEERTRV
+1436 LLATPPEERSRV

-1489 TVYVTDGTGDE
+1489 TVYVTDAAGDE

-1527 AQFDALAARA
+1527 AHFDALAARA

>member
-9 APGEAPAV
+9 APGAV
-17 PAGTPTPRY
+17 PADPADTPRY

-92 LMADDHRAHRLP
+92 LMADDPRAGRLP
-104 DLEDTGPDLLG
+104 ASDETGPDLLG
-115 GPEEDPADTAAA
+115 GPEEEAAVDAAGPDGDT
-127 EGGGDAES
+127 G
-135 APVTRL
+135 PVTRL

-147 FTTDRGERGLDAAAR
+147 FTTDRGDRGLDAAVR
-162 AAHGPSTASA
+162 AGTGPNSASA
-172 LLAAS
+172 LLAATGPT
-177 SAARGAGTRAAGEE
+177 SASALLAAVAAPGADHAGEE
-191 PDEGTGQGDP
+191 SGQDTAEGR
-201 ADADS
+201 
-206 AAAPPRHLTLGAAVM
+206 PRHLTLGAAVM

-231 FFVTDRRIGHDLH
+231 FFVTDRRVGHDLE
-244 LVTDGRPMPVDRL
+244 LVTDGRPKPVDRL
-257 RAEVGADNCFTSA
+257 RSEIGADNCFTSA
-270 VPYRARVMK
+270 VPYRARVMHD
-279 SLFGIDDS
+279 LFGIDDS

-313 LVSVLSEALP
+313 LVGVLSEALP
-323 PMDESVLDEVGRNIA
+323 PMDESVLDEVARNIA
-338 DLEQARADQTAL
+338 DLEQARAEKTAL
-350 AEAGAGVDSFL
+350 TAAGAGVTAFL
-361 ADYHAYLVHALRG
+361 DDYRGYLVHALRS
-374 RTAGVREQ
+374 RASEVREQ
-382 LDSCAR
+382 LDAATR

-393 DRLRAELDDLITAE
+393 ERLRAELDRLITAE
-407 SHIAEERDQARR
+407 SQISEERDQARR
-419 TRDTAGA
+419 TRDTAEA
-426 DEHTLATAQ
+426 DDGTLAA
-435 AGAATATDN
+435 AKNNAATATGN

-459 AEAAWAA
+459 AEAAWVA
-466 AEHAERAEDQAVHR
+466 AEHAERAERHTVER
-480 LSEDTAAIERA
+480 LGEDTAAIHRA
-491 LEVLRQTHADADR
+491 LDVLRQTHAEATR
-504 AATAAGIPPESLG
+504 AATAAGIDPSVLG
-517 VVPDPSTTVHAP
+517 AVPDTLDTVHAP

-551 GIDLDALRERLGRL
+551 GIDLDDLRERLGRL
-565 HDHLT
+565 HDQLT
-570 SAAAHAADRADQ
+570 IAGERSAERADL
-582 AARLTALTTAEAAT
+582 AARLTGLTTAEAAA

-609 ADAVLDHAHTR
+609 ADAVLEHAHGR
-620 EQDAIA
+620 EGDAIA
-626 ELRRTSADY
+626 ALREESTAY
-635 ADGVRDWTARLRD
+635 ADGVRDWAARLRD
-648 SSHAHALGDAIHE
+648 SRHAHALGDAVHE

-666 ELPITDALRV
+666 ELPITDSLRV
-676 LDPEVPATVARLA
+676 LDHDVPATVSRLA
-689 HAAVDPLLEELRS
+689 HTAVAPLLEDLRA
-702 RRDVAVNEEG
+702 RRDVALNEEG
-712 QLSDELAELAD
+712 QLSDELAELAE
-723 RRAKNADHAPDRPAW
+723 RRTANAEHAPDRAPW
-738 ATYPRPEAD
+738 ATYPRPRGD
-747 GVPLHLAVDFAEGL
+747 GAPLYLAVDFADGL

-776 GLLAGWV
+776 GLLAGWI
-783 RADGTLYDPST
+783 RADGSLQDPGT
-794 RDLMVTPARP
+794 RDLLVTPARQ

-814 VPVAVPDRGVQADH
+814 VPVAAPDRGVNHDSL
-828 VRTLLS
+828 RTLLS
-834 SIALHSDTPGAA
+834 SIAVHSEDEPVPGST
-846 EDTEAKHRRDSAV
+846 EDNEAKHRRDSSVA
-859 TTVSSMSL
+859 TVSSMSL

-879 HYKSE
+879 HDKSE
-884 PEYIGEVARKRARD
+884 PEYIGEAARKRARD
-898 RRSANTDRR
+898 RQSANTDRR

-917 AGERRWAVER
+917 AGERRWAVEQ
-927 SYSELL
+927 SYAELL
-933 EVSRDLPDSAPLI
+933 EVSRSLPDPAPLI
-946 RAWAA
+946 RAWAV
-951 LDVART
+951 LDVARG

-965 HDTARAAA
+965 HATADRAAEDCRTGLLDIRSSLRTSADVNGLPSARA
-973 EEAREEL
+973 E
-980 LRVRARLR
+980 
-988 DAAARPSVP
+988 
-997 PPADAQ
+997 
-1003 EPPGE
+1003 
-1008 GHPQRPPARQH
+1008 
-1019 PLPTARADL
+1019 L
-1028 DSTLR
+1028 DSALR
-1033 ALDHLRVLVA
+1033 ALDHLRVLVG
-1043 SALRD
+1043 SGLKD
-1048 LDVLAWELADHERH
+1048 LDVLAWGLADHEHH
-1062 VAAWRRVRAD
+1062 VAGWRAARTD

-1092 QIELGDRARGVPDE
+1092 QFELGDRARGVSGE
-1106 QIDAARAQ
+1106 QIDAARDQ

-1144 VRLDV
+1144 ARLV
-1149 ATQERAEQVR
+1149 AATQERAEQVR
-1159 RALAAGD
+1159 RAL
-1166 VLVASLTAP
+1166 
-1175 AGAPGPT
+1175 
-1182 GGAERAPDGQ
+1182 
-1192 DDRTAPDARSTHAA
+1192 
-1206 QDGPGEEDTGA
+1206 GA
-1217 GAHAV
+1217 GERLVLAV
-1222 SVVPGTAATA
+1222 SLPGGTGIDDTDV
-1232 PTAPDAVL
+1232 PDAVL
-1240 LGAAGLAGCA
+1240 LRAAGLDACA
-1250 ADDGP
+1250 ADDGH

-1261 ARATAAGDAPAAGP
+1261 HSAPHGGTRVEAPADPQPDPAASSLGP
-1275 DARLALMEDLV
+1275 DARLAL
-1286 ARLEEGLDA
+1286 LDA
-1295 QADLP
+1295 FVGHLEDGLSAQEEAGAP
-1300 EVDDSAILGSR
+1300 EVDDSAILSSR
-1311 EELHRLLTSADWA
+1311 ADLHRLLTSAGWA
-1324 QTRTELTEP
+1324 QTRTELSEP

-1350 TAYAARVA
+1350 TAYAERITASVT
-1358 AAVARA
+1358 RA
-1364 DETVAIA
+1364 DEAVAVA

-1385 GHLSRQIDEAHGL
+1385 GHLARQIDEARAL
-1398 IHTMNDVLKDVTTS
+1398 ITTMNDVLKDVTTS

-1436 LLATPPEERTRV
+1436 LLATPAEERTRV

-1489 TVYVTDGTGDE
+1489 TVYVTDGAGEE

-1527 AQFDALAARA
+1527 AHFDALAARA

-1599 VPGIATLHFTW
+1599 VPGIATMHFTW

>member
-1 MVTQETSE
+1 MVTQETRE
-9 APGEAPAV
+9 ALGTAPAD
-17 PAGTPTPRY
+17 PADTPRY

-92 LMADDHRAHRLP
+92 LMADDHRAP
-104 DLEDTGPDLLG
+104 IGPAGEDTGPDLLG
-115 GPEEDPADTAAA
+115 GSTGEPETDASQGDNPVPDSSEAEALGDDNGPA
-127 EGGGDAES
+127 
-135 APVTRL
+135 TRL

-147 FTTDRGERGLDAAAR
+147 FTTARGDRGLDAATRVPAN
-162 AAHGPSTASA
+162 PNTASA

-177 SAARGAGTRAAGEE
+177 A
-191 PDEGTGQGDP
+191 PDTSDQPGPD
-201 ADADS
+201 
-206 AAAPPRHLTLGAAVM
+206 APPEYLTLGAAVM
-221 AVGDSDPRCV
+221 AVGDADPRCV
-231 FFVTDRRIGHDLH
+231 YFVTHRRVGHDLE
-244 LVTDGRPMPVDRL
+244 LVTDGRPKPVDRL
-257 RAEVGADNCFTSA
+257 RSEIGADNCFTSA
-270 VPYRARVMK
+270 VPYRARVMH

-323 PMDESVLDEVGRNIA
+323 PMDQSVLDEVARNIA
-338 DLEQARADQTAL
+338 DLEQARNEKDAL
-350 AEAGAGVDSFL
+350 TEAGAGVTDFL
-361 ADYHAYLVHALRG
+361 TDYHGYLLHALRT
-374 RTAGVREQ
+374 RAAEVREQ
-382 LDSCAR
+382 LDACTR
-388 RTAET
+388 RAEDT
-393 DRLRAELDDLITAE
+393 DRLRAELDQLITAE
-407 SHIAEERDQARR
+407 SQIAEERDQARR
-419 TRDTAGA
+419 TRDTANA
-426 DEHTLATAQ
+426 DEGTLASAQ
-435 AGAATATDN
+435 NSAATATTN
-444 ERRAYDAAVGAYIRA
+444 ERQAFDAAVGAYIRA

-466 AEHAERAEDQAVHR
+466 ADHAATTETHAVER
-480 LSEDTAAIERA
+480 LGEDTAAIERA
-491 LEVLRQTHADADR
+491 LEILRQTHLEASR
-504 AATAAGIPPESLG
+504 AATAAGLDPQTLG
-517 VVPDPSTTVHAP
+517 KVPDARTTVHAP

-544 VEREPVE
+544 VEREPVD
-551 GIDLDALRERLGRL
+551 GIDLADLREQLGRL
-565 HDHLT
+565 HDSLT
-570 SAAAHAADRADQ
+570 SAAEAAADRTDL
-582 AARLTALTTAEAAT
+582 AARLTGLTAAEAAT

-609 ADAVLDHAHTR
+609 AEGGLEHTHTR
-620 EQDAIA
+620 EKDAIA
-626 ELRRTSADY
+626 ALREQSAAY
-635 ADGVRDWTARLRD
+635 ADGVRSWASSLRE

-676 LDPEVPATVARLA
+676 LAPGVPATVARLA
-689 HAAVDPLLEELRS
+689 HTAVDPLLEELRA

-712 QLSDELAELAD
+712 QLADELADLAD
-723 RRAKNADHAPDRPAW
+723 RRAKADSAPERPDW

-747 GVPLHLAVDFAEGL
+747 GVPFHLAVDFADGL
-761 TTREQAGLEA
+761 TSREQAGLEA

-776 GLLAGWV
+776 GLLSGWI

-794 RDLMVTPARP
+794 RDLMVTAARP

-814 VPVAVPDRGVQADH
+814 VPVAVPDRGVHHDH
-828 VRTLLS
+828 LRALLA
-834 SIALHSDTPGAA
+834 SIALRSEAPDSA
-846 EDTEAKHRRDSAV
+846 EDTEAKHRRDSSVA
-859 TTVSSMSL
+859 TVSSMSL
-867 TGGWRLGVASGA
+867 TGSWRLGVASGA
-879 HYKSE
+879 HFKSE
-884 PEYIGEVARKRARD
+884 PEYIGEAARKRARD
-898 RRSANTDRR
+898 RQSANTDRR

-917 AGERRWAVER
+917 AGERRWAVEH

-933 EVSRDLPDSAPLI
+933 DVSRDLPDSAPLI
-946 RAWAA
+946 RAWAT
-951 LDVART
+951 LDVARG
-957 DVAAARRA
+957 DVSAARRV
-965 HDTARAAA
+965 HETARTAA
-973 EEAREEL
+973 ESARSEL
-980 LRVRARLR
+980 LDIRSRLR
-988 DAAARPSVP
+988 DAAR
-997 PPADAQ
+997 D
-1003 EPPGE
+1003 ED
-1008 GHPQRPPARQH
+1008 
-1019 PLPTARADL
+1019 LPTVRAEL

-1033 ALDHLRVLVA
+1033 ALDHLRVLIA

-1048 LDVLAWELADHERH
+1048 LDVLAWELVDHERH
-1062 VAAWRRVRAD
+1062 ISAWSRTRAA

-1077 DARAAAIDDMITVRR
+1077 DARVGAIDDMITVRR
-1092 QIELGDRARGVPDE
+1092 QFELGDRARGVPGE
-1106 QIDAARAQ
+1106 QVDAAREQ
-1114 VRARAEDAARRLP
+1114 VRARADEAAERLP
-1127 ELERGAQRARD
+1127 ELERDAQRARD

-1144 VRLDV
+1144 ARLDV
-1149 ATQERAEQVR
+1149 ATAERAAQVR
-1159 RALAAGD
+1159 LALAAGEN
-1166 VLVASLTAP
+1166 LTSSVS
-1175 AGAPGPT
+1175 G
-1182 GGAERAPDGQ
+1182 
-1192 DDRTAPDARSTHAA
+1192 
-1206 QDGPGEEDTGA
+1206 TGA
-1217 GAHAV
+1217 GDEAA
-1222 SVVPGTAATA
+1222 GTV
-1232 PTAPDAVL
+1232 PDAVL
-1240 LGAAGLAGCA
+1240 LGAAGLADCA
-1250 ADDGP
+1250 AEDAP
-1255 LAAYLA
+1255 LARYLEAVKGRTDAEAVGPDERLSYLA
-1261 ARATAAGDAPAAGP
+1261 SF
-1275 DARLALMEDLV
+1275 V
-1286 ARLEEGLDA
+1286 SQLEEGLAA
-1295 QADLP
+1295 QEQQDVA

-1311 EELHRLLTSADWA
+1311 EELHRLLTSMGRS

-1333 RGLKRL
+1333 RGIKRL

-1350 TAYAARVA
+1350 TAYAERVTE
-1358 AAVARA
+1358 AVARA
-1364 DETVAIA
+1364 EETVAIA

-1385 GHLSRQIDEAHGL
+1385 GHLSRQIDEARAL
-1398 IHTMNDVLKDVTTS
+1398 IATMNNVLKDVTTS
-1412 AGLGVRLDWRL
+1412 AGLGVRLDWSL

-1489 TVYVTDGTGDE
+1489 TVYVTDSAGDE

-1610 DGSRRRLVGV
+1610 DGSRRKLVGV